1 MDFAPDLLELAI
13 ELADAGV
20 EAIVVGGF
28 AAVAHGAP
36 HVTFDLDLVHRR
48 TPENVARLLAVLP
61 KLDAYARGRAPGE
74 RLVPGREALSGPGHQ
89 LLRTRYG
96 ALDLLGALDDD
107 EGYDQLLPHSVEVS
121 LRGRTVRIVDLD
133 KLIELKRRANRDK
146 DRLVLPTLLELAARK
161 RG

>member
-1 MDFAPDLLELAI
+1 VGFEPDLLELLT

-20 EAIVVGGF
+20 ESIVIGGF

-48 TPENVARLLAVLP
+48 TSANVDRLLAVLP
-61 KLDAYARGRAPGE
+61 KIDAYARGRAPGE

-96 ALDLLGALDDD
+96 ALDLLGALDD
-107 EGYDQLLPHSVEVS
+107 EGYDELLPHSTTVV
-121 LRGRTVRIVDLD
+121 LRGRSVRIVDLD
-133 KLIELKRRANRDK
+133 KLIDLKRRANREK
-146 DRLVLPTLLELAARK
+146 DRLVLPVLMALAERQKA
-161 RG
+161 